1 MFLAEKSKVFLFWS
15 SIALSRWLSV
25 VMLSSGVGT
34 TVIHVTRAILFRLL
48 AFLEAFMDYCI
59 VSMHGSYITLSLLD
73 DMFYVRLLTL
83 CKTRNFF
90 PLMSFIWTLGVLF
103 GEKGKMSEKN
113 NFHHFLHELF
123 SFVFHCLSLALAIC
137 LPLEYKMNG
146 KPVVLYVQFMDSNM
160 FYSLKV
166 WLKVSLSGQISKWN
180 SIL

>member
-1 MFLAEKSKVFLFWS
+1 MSLAEKSEVFLFWS

-34 TVIHVTRAILFRLL
+34 TEMHVTRAILFRLL
-48 AFLEAFMDYCI
+48 AFLDALMDYCI
-59 VSMHGSYITLSLLD
+59 ESMHGSYFTLSLLD
-73 DMFYVRLLTL
+73 DMFYVRLFTL
-83 CKTRNFF
+83 GKAKNFF
-90 PLMSFIWTLGVLF
+90 PLLSFIWTLEVLH

-146 KPVVLYVQFMDSNM
+146 TLWCCTCSSWTAICF
-160 FYSLKV
+160 
-166 WLKVSLSGQISKWN
+166 
-180 SIL
+180 IL